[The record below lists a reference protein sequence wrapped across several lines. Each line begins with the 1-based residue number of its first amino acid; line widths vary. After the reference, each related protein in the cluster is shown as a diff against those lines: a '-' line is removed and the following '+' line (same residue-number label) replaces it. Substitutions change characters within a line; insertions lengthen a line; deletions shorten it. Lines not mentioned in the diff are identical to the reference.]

1 MCKDSANRGQNKTN
15 SFVFYA
21 EVPPF
26 LWKDSESREQ
36 NKKMGLHI
44 FFVLPRRILSYQK
57 IVQDERFCKKQ
68 AGLFFQRPKCRLS
81 YGKIVQGGVFFT
93 CIF

>member
-26 LWKDSESREQ
+26 LWK
-36 NKKMGLHI
+36 
-44 FFVLPRRILSYQK
+44 V
-57 IVQDERFCKKQ
+57 C
-68 AGLFFQRPKCRLS
+68 
-81 YGKIVQGGVFFT
+81 
-93 CIF
+93 CIFRYVAEFIRVSIGGLYGADNFAATF

>member
-26 LWKDSESREQ
+26 LWKDSARWCVFY
-36 NKKMGLHI
+36 LHI
-44 FFVLPRRILSYQK
+44 LMKEY
-57 IVQDERFCKKQ
+57 
-68 AGLFFQRPKCRLS
+68 
-81 YGKIVQGGVFFT
+81 
-93 CIF
+93 IFA

>member
-36 NKKMGLHI
+36 NKKWACTFFCCAETQPVLSKDSARWCVFCLHI
-44 FFVLPRRILSYQK
+44 LMKEYKF
-57 IVQDERFCKKQ
+57 
-68 AGLFFQRPKCRLS
+68 A
-81 YGKIVQGGVFFT
+81 
-93 CIF
+93 